1 MTDKERDRIECAIR
15 HIQTAVDVDPWAAEL
30 AVAAM
35 KAQLSREDTTSDCI
49 SRKGLK
55 ESLLSEDYETHD
67 YCFPCKEIMKRIDEQ
82 PPTQPDHIADGNKK
96 GDHLREVTK
105 MVDTI
110 KNRNGEE
117 KNEIP

>member
-1 MTDKERDRIECAIR
+1 
-15 HIQTAVDVDPWAAEL
+15 
-30 AVAAM
+30 
-35 KAQLSREDTTSDCI
+35 
-49 SRKGLK
+49 
-55 ESLLSEDYETHD
+55 
-67 YCFPCKEIMKRIDEQ
+67 MKRIDEQ

-110 KNRNGEE
+110 KNRKGEE